1 MYIVPCNFKVL
12 RLYLILI
19 SGTEAKEC
27 FYLKMKNANASILVM
42 NSLPMRLRGCHKVI
56 TEPYLCGFPYHKEEE
71 LVKYYI

>member
-27 FYLKMKNANASILVM
+27 FYLKMKNANATILELM
-42 NSLPMRLRGCHKVI
+42 YASQITQSSSYEFPTYATSWLP
-56 TEPYLCGFPYHKEEE
+56 
-71 LVKYYI
+71 